1 MSNPNFLPSGHL
13 LHQRYSIQSG
23 IGQGGFGITYLA
35 YDQKLDQEVCIKEL
49 FVSGNSTRGANL
61 TVHSQSTG
69 DFSFADFVQRF
80 VQEARQLARF
90 QHLNIVRVLD
100 IFQENGTAYTVME
113 YVKGETLKSKI
124 QREGAMAEKAAM
136 STIAQLMDAV
146 EEVHNKGMLHR
157 DIKPDNVLIT
167 PEGRLVLIDF
177 GSAREFT
184 EGRTTTQTA
193 MLTPGYA
200 PPEQYS
206 TRAQRGPYTDI
217 YALGATMYYLL
228 TGEKPIPVTDR
239 SLEDLVAPHQINP
252 SISTQVSSAVMLAME
267 LKPEHRFQTVADM
280 REAVRTLQAREA
292 RESHKEEKRQEK
304 APEKQEKVPEYR
316 EKSRSGKAWVYLVL
330 VGIVVLGGYLYVNSG
345 GDGENG
351 NLTENKGGDET
362 TGTDNVPVPLPPIV
376 NDEDTRDQ
384 PSADNDAEIQR
395 QKEEE
400 RQKELER
407 QREQEH
413 QRELER
419 QREQERQRELERQ
432 REEERRV
439 REQEQERQLEKQREE
454 ERRIRDQERQRELER
469 QREQERKT
477 SNPII
482 QKLQSDM
489 VYVQGGT
496 FTMGCTS
503 EQGNDCY
510 NYEKPT
516 HQVTLSSFYINKY
529 EVTQALWSAVM
540 GSNPSYF
547 SGCDQCPVEKVSWN
561 DVQEFIRKLNIMT
574 GRSYRLP
581 TEAEWEYAARGGRS
595 SRGYK
600 YSGSNSLGQVAWFK
614 DNGSDKTHPVGQK
627 QANEL
632 GLYDMSGNVWE
643 WCSDWYGSYSSQSM
657 TDPKGPS
664 SGSGRVGRGGSWSGE
679 SWYIR
684 LSYRNYYL
692 PVDSHY
698 NLGFRLVSPE

>member
-13 LHQRYSIQSG
+13 LHQRYSIQSS

-35 YDQKLDQEVCIKEL
+35 YDEKLDQEVCIKEL

-69 DFSFADFVQRF
+69 NFSFADFVQRF

-124 QREGAMAEKAAM
+124 QREGAMGEKAAM
-136 STIAQLMDAV
+136 STISQLLDAV

-157 DIKPDNVLIT
+157 DIKPDNVLLT
-167 PEGRLVLIDF
+167 PEGKIVLIDF
-177 GSAREFT
+177 GSARDFT

-200 PPEQYS
+200 PIEQYS

-228 TGEKPIPVTDR
+228 TGEKPIPATDR
-239 SLEDLVAPHQINP
+239 VAEDLIPPHKINP

-267 LKPEHRFQTVADM
+267 LKPEHRFQTVSDM
-280 REAVRTLQAREA
+280 RDAIKTLQARE
-292 RESHKEEKRQEK
+292 SIKEEKRNQK
-304 APEKQEKVPEYR
+304 PTEKQEKVLEYKK
-316 EKSRSGKAWVYLVL
+316 ESRSGKSWIFFVL
-330 VGIVVLGGYLYVNSG
+330 VGIVVLGGYIYLNRGSNT
-345 GDGENG
+345 DNG
-351 NLTENKGGDET
+351 NLTENKGGEEPSE
-362 TGTDNVPVPLPPIV
+362 VVLPEPV
-376 NDEDTRDQ
+376 
-384 PSADNDAEIQR
+384 
-395 QKEEE
+395 
-400 RQKELER
+400 
-407 QREQEH
+407 
-413 QRELER
+413 
-419 QREQERQRELERQ
+419 
-432 REEERRV
+432 
-439 REQEQERQLEKQREE
+439 
-454 ERRIRDQERQRELER
+454 
-469 QREQERKT
+469 
-477 SNPII
+477 

-489 VYVQGGT
+489 VFVQGST

-510 NYEKPT
+510 DSEKPT

-529 EVTQALWSAVM
+529 EVTQALWRAVM
-540 GSNPSYF
+540 GNNPSAF
-547 SGCDQCPVEKVSWN
+547 SGCDQCPVEQVSWN
-561 DVQEFIRKLNIMT
+561 AVQEFIRKLNAMT
-574 GRSYRLP
+574 GRRYRLP
-581 TEAEWEYAARGGRS
+581 TEAEWEYAARGGRN

-600 YSGSNSLGQVAWFK
+600 YSGSNNPGQVAWFS
-614 DNGSDKTHPVGQK
+614 DNSSIKTHPVGQK

-643 WCSDWYGSYSSQSM
+643 WCSDWYGGYSSQSQ

-664 SGSGRVGRGGSWSGE
+664 GGSNRVHRGGSWNNASRN
-679 SWYIR
+679 IR
-684 LSYRNYYL
+684 LSNRNNNQPEY
-692 PVDSHY
+692 SNINH
-698 NLGFRLVSPE
+698 GFRLVSPE

>member
-13 LHQRYSIQSG
+13 LHQRYSIQSS

-35 YDQKLDQEVCIKEL
+35 YDEKLDQEVCIKEL

-61 TVHSQSTG
+61 TVYSQSTG

-90 QHLNIVRVLD
+90 QHPNIVRVLD

-124 QREGAMAEKAAM
+124 QREGAMGEKAAM
-136 STIAQLMDAV
+136 STITQLLDAV

-177 GSAREFT
+177 GSAREFA
-184 EGRTTTQTA
+184 EGKTTTQTA

-200 PPEQYS
+200 PIEQYS

-267 LKPEHRFQTVADM
+267 LKPEHRFQTVSDM
-280 REAVRTLQAREA
+280 RDAVKTLQARE
-292 RESHKEEKRQEK
+292 SLKEEKQQEK
-304 APEKQEKVPEYR
+304 APEMQEKIPEIK
-316 EKSRSGKAWVYLVL
+316 EESRSGKAWVFFVL
-330 VGIVVLGGYLYVNSG
+330 IALILFGGYYFLRDNLN
-345 GDGENG
+345 DGAFSKKNAYEI
-351 NLTENKGGDET
+351 NLPD
-362 TGTDNVPVPLPPIV
+362 P
-376 NDEDTRDQ
+376 
-384 PSADNDAEIQR
+384 
-395 QKEEE
+395 
-400 RQKELER
+400 
-407 QREQEH
+407 
-413 QRELER
+413 
-419 QREQERQRELERQ
+419 
-432 REEERRV
+432 
-439 REQEQERQLEKQREE
+439 
-454 ERRIRDQERQRELER
+454 
-469 QREQERKT
+469 
-477 SNPII
+477 I
-482 QKLQSDM
+482 QKLRSDM

-503 EQGNDCY
+503 EQVNDCY
-510 NYEKPT
+510 DWEKPS

-540 GSNPSYF
+540 GSNPSGF
-547 SGCDQCPVEKVSWN
+547 SGCDQCPVEQVSWN
-561 DVQEFIRKLNIMT
+561 AVQEFIKKLNSMT
-574 GRSYRLP
+574 GKNYRLP

-600 YSGSNSLGQVAWFK
+600 FSGSNNPGQVAWFN
-614 DNGSDKTHPVGQK
+614 DNGSEKTHPVGQK

-643 WCSDWYGSYSSQSM
+643 WCSDWYEDYNSQSQ

-664 SGSGRVGRGGSWSGE
+664 SGSGRVGRGGGWDDE
-679 SWYIR
+679 SRIR
-684 LSYRNYYL
+684 LSFRFILQPGYGFDD
-692 PVDSHY
+692 V
-698 NLGFRLVSPE
+698 GFRLVSPE

>member
-13 LHQRYSIQSG
+13 LHQRYSIQSS

-61 TVHSQSTG
+61 TVYSQSTG
-69 DFSFADFVQRF
+69 DFSFSDFVQRF

-124 QREGAMAEKAAM
+124 QREGAMGEGAAM
-136 STIAQLMDAV
+136 STIAQLLDAV
-146 EEVHNKGMLHR
+146 EEVHKKGMLHR
-157 DIKPDNVLIT
+157 DIKPDNVLLT
-167 PEGRLVLIDF
+167 PEGKIVLIDF
-177 GSAREFT
+177 GSARDFT

-193 MLTPGYA
+193 ILTPGYA

-267 LKPEHRFQTVADM
+267 LKPEHRFQTVSDM
-280 REAVRTLQAREA
+280 REAVKTLQPREA
-292 RESHKEEKRQEK
+292 RESLKEEKRQEK
-304 APEKQEKVPEYR
+304 APEKQEKVPEIK
-316 EKSRSGKAWVYLVL
+316 EESKSGKSWIYLVL
-330 VGIVVLGGYLYVNSG
+330 VGIVVLGGYIYLNRGSA
-345 GDGENG
+345 GDNG
-351 NLTENKGGDET
+351 NLTENQGVEEITEVDMQNQSKNG
-362 TGTDNVPVPLPPIV
+362 
-376 NDEDTRDQ
+376 
-384 PSADNDAEIQR
+384 NDAEIQR
-395 QKEEE
+395 QNEE
-400 RQKELER
+400 
-407 QREQEH
+407 
-413 QRELER
+413 
-419 QREQERQRELERQ
+419 ERQRELERQ
-432 REEERRV
+432 M
-439 REQEQERQLEKQREE
+439 
-454 ERRIRDQERQRELER
+454 EL
-469 QREQERKT
+469 ERKT

-482 QKLQSDM
+482 QKFQSDM

-503 EQGNDCY
+503 EQGNDCDDS
-510 NYEKPT
+510 EKPA
-516 HQVTLSSFYINKY
+516 HQVSLSSYYINRY
-529 EVTQALWSAVM
+529 EVTQAQWRAVM
-540 GSNPSYF
+540 GSNPSIF
-547 SGCDQCPVEKVSWN
+547 KGCELCPVENVSWN
-561 DVQEFIRKLNIMT
+561 AVQEFIQKLNVMT

-581 TEAEWEYAARGGRS
+581 TEAEWEYAARGGRK

-600 YSGSNSLGQVAWFK
+600 FSGSSNPNEVGWYDGNS
-614 DNGSDKTHPVGQK
+614 SRKTHPVGQK

-643 WCSDWYGSYSSQSM
+643 WCSDWNGDYSSQSKI
-657 TDPKGPS
+657 DPKGPS
-664 SGSGRVGRGGSWSGE
+664 TASDRVSRGGGWFNASWSL
-679 SWYIR
+679 R
-684 LSYRNYYL
+684 LSNRFIHL
-692 PVDSHY
+692 PEISGDFR
-698 NLGFRLVSPE
+698 GFRLVSPE